1 MSWPTGG
8 PVLAVQQG
16 SGSDPIN
23 RKQLSP
29 MPSKGPRKER
39 PKPHTTLL
47 LRIPPSSPLSAF
59 GNSHR
64 PSTPTTTTSE
74 IGEMAAELRYM
85 KSLYFGP
92 PPCKVRRTAPRNV
105 LAAVPIFFLFH
116 SKIIF
121 LNNSHQILFTSLV
134 GN

>member
-23 RKQLSP
+23 RMQLSP
-29 MPSKGPRKER
+29 MPSRKER
-39 PKPHTTLL
+39 PKPHTRRSYFVFLL
-47 LRIPPSSPLSAF
+47 PRRSAF

-121 LNNSHQILFTSLV
+121 LNNSHQIRFTSLV
-134 GN
+134 GS